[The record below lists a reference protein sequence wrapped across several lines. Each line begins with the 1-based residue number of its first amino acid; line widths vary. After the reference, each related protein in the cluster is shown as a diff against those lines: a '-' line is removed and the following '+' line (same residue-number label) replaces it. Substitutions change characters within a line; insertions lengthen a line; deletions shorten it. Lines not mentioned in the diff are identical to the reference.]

1 MYYNKYIKYKNKY
14 LQLKQSLDGG
24 SDHIDPLII
33 QKFTDKELVESRKD
47 DIICLIKKQTC
58 SSMDY
63 ISFLNEWLDFKE
75 LADELVS
82 NKQVSNKQSGLL
94 IRNIEY
100 KAMNAKVVRLW
111 LEMVNRCIDKKAKL
125 QNFKNHTDLIN
136 LFVNKHI
143 SAIKDKAYK
152 LNDDSLKILNHAFT
166 RWFFCNQSPAPFSI
180 TSILREE
187 KRRGCSLI
195 KEADKKDATQFITVS
210 QHCLAMASHWFR
222 YPPSFLSPS
231 EIDELIVLSLF
242 HDIFYFDDFIN
253 HDKRILQ
260 LFQSYVHSDKVKKVV
275 GEHLDL
281 LPDNNINLVSKT
293 PLEVLQYEWTQMD
306 WYLTLTTPLLKTDEN
321 KDSIFLPIKSFY
333 DHIGRFMETK

>member
-24 SDHIDPLII
+24 SDHIDPSII

-75 LADELVS
+75 LADEQVS

-94 IRNIEY
+94 IRNLEY

-143 SAIKDKAYK
+143 SAIKGKGYK
-152 LNDDSLKILNHAFT
+152 LNDGSLKILNHAFT

-187 KRRGCSLI
+187 KKRGCSLI

-281 LPDNNINLVSKT
+281 LPDNTINLVSKT

-333 DHIGRFMETK
+333 DHIGRFMTQ

>member
-1 MYYNKYIKYKNKY
+1 MYYDKYIKYKNKY
-14 LQLKQSLDGG
+14 LQLKQLLDGS
-24 SDHIDPLII
+24 SDHNDPSIK
-33 QKFTDKELVESRKD
+33 QKFTDKELLESRKD
-47 DIICLIKKQTC
+47 DIICLINKQTC

-63 ISFLNEWLDFKE
+63 ISFLNEWLNFKE
-75 LADELVS
+75 LADEQVS

-94 IRNIEY
+94 IRNLEY

-125 QNFKNHTDLIN
+125 ENLKSHTDLIN

-143 SAIKDKAYK
+143 SAIKDKGYK
-152 LNDDSLKILNHAFT
+152 LNDGSLKILNHAFT

-187 KRRGCSLI
+187 KKRGCSLI

-222 YPPSFLSPS
+222 YPPSFLSSS

-260 LFQSYVHSDKVKKVV
+260 LFQSYVHSDKIKKVV

-333 DHIGRFMETK
+333 DHIGRFMTR

>member
-1 MYYNKYIKYKNKY
+1 
-14 LQLKQSLDGG
+14 
-24 SDHIDPLII
+24 
-33 QKFTDKELVESRKD
+33 
-47 DIICLIKKQTC
+47 
-58 SSMDY
+58 
-63 ISFLNEWLDFKE
+63 
-75 LADELVS
+75 
-82 NKQVSNKQSGLL
+82 
-94 IRNIEY
+94 
-100 KAMNAKVVRLW
+100 
-111 LEMVNRCIDKKAKL
+111 
-125 QNFKNHTDLIN
+125 
-136 LFVNKHI
+136 
-143 SAIKDKAYK
+143 
-152 LNDDSLKILNHAFT
+152 
-166 RWFFCNQSPAPFSI
+166 
-180 TSILREE
+180 
-187 KRRGCSLI
+187 
-195 KEADKKDATQFITVS
+195 
-210 QHCLAMASHWFR
+210 MASHWFR

-333 DHIGRFMETK
+333 DHIGRLMETK

>member
-1 MYYNKYIKYKNKY
+1 MYYDKYIKYKNKY
-14 LQLKQSLDGG
+14 LQLKQLLDGS
-24 SDHIDPLII
+24 SDHNDPSIK
-33 QKFTDKELVESRKD
+33 QKFTDKELLESRKD
-47 DIICLIKKQTC
+47 DIICLINKQTC

-63 ISFLNEWLDFKE
+63 ISFLNEWLNFKE
-75 LADELVS
+75 LADEQVS

-94 IRNIEY
+94 IRNLEY

-143 SAIKDKAYK
+143 SAIKDKGYK
-152 LNDDSLKILNHAFT
+152 LNDGSLKILNHAFT

-187 KRRGCSLI
+187 KKRGCSLI

-333 DHIGRFMETK
+333 DHIGRFMTR